1 MSDHEQQ
8 TEEQQHEEHEHEHE
22 PRKAKQGSG
31 KRLNDRQRVDIIQMA
46 ENSKISKRQLA
57 DKFGVSEAAIRK
69 LLLKKDD
76 FLRRYYDTP
85 EEIRDQRLRG
95 KSTRSAAH
103 DADSGGLGGGSDN
116 GNGSAPHSGA
126 TTPTRASPG
135 SGSAH
140 AHAHAHGKSLY
151 PPDDPW
157 KQGLHAMLAKVTPFL
172 KNFTQSKGQLQTAA
186 HALDAALAA
195 SVAASVAAADQ
206 AAVEGAASVEDV
218 AAAAAAEAE
227 AANAAQNEELDWI
240 GFSRML
246 RDIRRAFHRYPE
258 TGYQEFRTQA
268 FIRRFCEQALHI
280 PGKNIR
286 EMASTGLIVDVCY
299 ENAAISTSD
308 KRKLP
313 VIAFR
318 ADMDALPIE
327 ELNDHLPYC
336 STQKGGRK
344 ELHKRKKRKSSTP
357 QPSSPKKTEEEGDEV
372 AAAEAPSDSN
382 GIASTGTCDVS
393 PDVDMD
399 ALATNLLPAPS
410 TITTTTIG
418 APPAPSAGGD
428 DDDEFQIS
436 TAAAHMCGHD
446 GHMAMVLGLC
456 AMVVRSAHLLPQDTF
471 VRFLFQPAEEGPGG
485 AMKMI
490 EDGAVADVDEV
501 YGCHNAP
508 FPLYSIHVRPGAVM
522 AHEVEFSI
530 DIHGIGGHGSAPQQC
545 VDPILAGS
553 AVVQALQ
560 TVVSRS
566 LSPMDTAVVSVT
578 QFRGGDANNV
588 IPSRVFLGGTIRD
601 FDLQIAE
608 KIKDRV
614 AKLVH
619 STCAAYGATAS
630 VHFLDGY
637 APVINPHVETRQ
649 VQQIAMDMGL
659 YVSEEGLPL
668 MAAEDFSYFL
678 QERKGCYFFLG
689 TKEDGDTEKMR
700 ALHSNH
706 YDFNDKA
713 IPLGIRLFM
722 GILQSRFKC
731 ELYSLEEMQAF
742 QVAMERIMINV
753 TVV

>member
-1 MSDHEQQ
+1 MSDHE
-8 TEEQQHEEHEHEHE
+8 HDEHDQGDNE
-22 PRKAKQGSG
+22 PKKAKQGSG

-57 DKFGVSEAAIRK
+57 DKFGVTEAAIRK
-69 LLLKKDD
+69 LLRKKDD

-95 KSTRSAAH
+95 KST
-103 DADSGGLGGGSDN
+103 L
-116 GNGSAPHSGA
+116 
-126 TTPTRASPG
+126 
-135 SGSAH
+135 
-140 AHAHAHGKSLY
+140 SLY

-157 KQGLHAMLAKVTPFL
+157 KQ
-172 KNFTQSKGQLQTAA
+172 
-186 HALDAALAA
+186 
-195 SVAASVAAADQ
+195 
-206 AAVEGAASVEDV
+206 
-218 AAAAAAEAE
+218 
-227 AANAAQNEELDWI
+227 ELDWI

-246 RDIRRAFHRYPE
+246 RDIRRGFHRYPE

-268 FIRRFCEQALHI
+268 FIRRFCEQTLHI

-299 ENAAISTSD
+299 DNATISRSD

-313 VIAFR
+313 VLAFR

-336 STQKGGRK
+336 STQKGGQK
-344 ELHKRKKRKSSTP
+344 ELRKRKKRKSSTP
-357 QPSSPKKTEEEGDEV
+357 QT
-372 AAAEAPSDSN
+372 
-382 GIASTGTCDVS
+382 S
-393 PDVDMD
+393 PDVKMD
-399 ALATNLLPAPS
+399 TPANLLPAPS
-410 TITTTTIG
+410 TITTTTIM
-418 APPAPSAGGD
+418 APPAPNAGD
-428 DDDEFQIS
+428 DDEEFQIS

-456 AMVVRSAHLLPQDTF
+456 VMVVRSAHLLPQDTF

-490 EDGAVADVDEV
+490 KDGALTDVDEV

-560 TVVSRS
+560 SVVSRS

-614 AKLVH
+614 ARLVH
-619 STCAAYGATAS
+619 STCAAYGATAN

-637 APVINPHVETRQ
+637 APVINPQVETRQ

-713 IPLGIRLFM
+713 IPLGIRLFL

-731 ELYSLEEMQAF
+731 ELYTFEEMQAF

>member
-1 MSDHEQQ
+1 MSDHEGEKK
-8 TEEQQHEEHEHEHE
+8 T
-22 PRKAKQGSG
+22 KQGAG

-69 LLLKKDD
+69 LLRKKDE
-76 FLRRYYDTP
+76 FLRRYYETP
-85 EEIRDQRLRG
+85 EELRDQRLRG
-95 KSTRSAAH
+95 KSKRSIE
-103 DADSGGLGGGSDN
+103 DSSGP
-116 GNGSAPHSGA
+116 NGSVPKATPSRSPSHMNIHS
-126 TTPTRASPG
+126 
-135 SGSAH
+135 
-140 AHAHAHGKSLY
+140 KSLY
-151 PPDDPW
+151 PSDDPW
-157 KQGLHAMLAKVTPFL
+157 KHGLKSLLPKI
-172 KNFTQSKGQLQTAA
+172 
-186 HALDAALAA
+186 
-195 SVAASVAAADQ
+195 
-206 AAVEGAASVEDV
+206 
-218 AAAAAAEAE
+218 
-227 AANAAQNEELDWI
+227 DWI

-268 FIRRFCEQALHI
+268 FIKRFCEQALHI
-280 PGKNIR
+280 PASNIQ
-286 EMASTGLIVDVCY
+286 EMASTGLIVDVCC
-299 ENAAISTSD
+299 ENGTISPSTN
-308 KRKLP
+308 RKLP
-313 VIAFR
+313 VLAFR

-336 STQKGGRK
+336 STQKKGHK
-344 ELHKRKKRKSSTP
+344 ELRKRKKRKSSTP
-357 QPSSPKKTEEEGDEV
+357 QPSPKKTHEEGDE
-372 AAAEAPSDSN
+372 ETPSDVN
-382 GIASTGTCDVS
+382 GSASTGTCDVS
-393 PDVDMD
+393 DVNMD
-399 ALATNLLPAPS
+399 TPATTLLPPS
-410 TITTTTIG
+410 STVTTTTIG
-418 APPAPSAGGD
+418 APPPPSAGGD
-428 DDDEFQIS
+428 DEEEYQVS

-446 GHMAMVLGLC
+446 GHMVMVLGLC
-456 AMVVRSAHLLPQDTF
+456 AMVVRSAHSLPQDTF

-490 EDGAVADVDEV
+490 EDGALTDVDEI
-501 YGCHNAP
+501 YGLHNAP
-508 FPLYSIHVRPGAVM
+508 FPLYSVHVRPGAVM

-614 AKLVH
+614 ATLVH
-619 STCAAYGATAS
+619 STCAAYGATAN

-637 APVINPHVETRQ
+637 APVINPQVETRQ

-689 TKEDGDTEKMR
+689 TKEDGDPEKMR

-713 IPLGIRLFM
+713 TPLGIRLFM
-722 GILQSRFKC
+722 GILQSRFNC
-731 ELYSLEEMQAF
+731 ELYSAEEMQAF
-742 QVAMERIMINV
+742 QIAMERITINV

>member
-1 MSDHEQQ
+1 MS
-8 TEEQQHEEHEHEHE
+8 EHEHEHDDAE
-22 PRKAKQGSG
+22 RKKAKQGSG
-31 KRLNDRQRVDIIQMA
+31 KRLNDKQRVEIIQMA

-69 LLLKKDD
+69 LLLKKDE
-76 FLRRYYDTP
+76 FLKRYYDTP

-95 KSTRSAAH
+95 KSTRVSHEADNAA
-103 DADSGGLGGGSDN
+103 AGAW
-116 GNGSAPHSGA
+116 SAPHAGT
-126 TTPTRASPG
+126 TTPTAR
-135 SGSAH
+135 SGGGAAVHTYS
-140 AHAHAHGKSLY
+140 KSLY

-157 KQGLHAMLAKVTPFL
+157 KQGLHAMLAKVSPFL
-172 KNFTQSKGQLQTAA
+172 KSFMQSNEQLQASA
-186 HALDAALAA
+186 SALDAALAA
-195 SVAASVAAADQ
+195 SVAAPDQADAAAKT
-206 AAVEGAASVEDV
+206 EDV
-218 AAAAAAEAE
+218 EAATAAAAKAAG
-227 AANAAQNEELDWI
+227 AAQTDDPLAAVDWV

-286 EMASTGLIVDVCY
+286 EMASTGLVVDVCY
-299 ENAAISTSD
+299 ENATIAPSD

-327 ELNDHLPYC
+327 ELNEHLPYC
-336 STQKGGRK
+336 STQKKGSK
-344 ELHKRKKRKSSTP
+344 ELRKRKKRKSSTP
-357 QPSSPKKTEEEGDEV
+357 QPSSPPKAD
-372 AAAEAPSDSN
+372 AAEEVPGSETPSDSN
-382 GIASTGTCDVS
+382 CIASTGTCDVS
-393 PDVDMD
+393 PDVNMD
-399 ALATNLLPAPS
+399 TPATNLLPPPS

-418 APPAPSAGGD
+418 APPVPGTGEND
-428 DDDEFQIS
+428 DESEFQIS

-446 GHMAMVLGLC
+446 GHMVMVLGLC
-456 AMVVRSAHLLPQDTF
+456 AMVVRCAHLLPEDTL
-471 VRFLFQPAEEGPGG
+471 VRFVFQPAEEGPGG

-490 EDGAVADVDEV
+490 EDGALTDVDEI
-501 YGCHNAP
+501 YGLHNAP

-522 AHEVEFSI
+522 AHEVEFMI

-560 TVVSRS
+560 SVVSRS

-588 IPSRVFLGGTIRD
+588 IPSRVYLAGTIRD

-689 TKEDGDTEKMR
+689 TKEDGDSEKTR

-713 IPLGIRLFM
+713 IPLGIRLFL
-722 GILQSRFKC
+722 GILQSRFNC
-731 ELYSLEEMQAF
+731 ELYSVEELQAF
-742 QVAMERIMINV
+742 QVAMERVMINV

>member
-1 MSDHEQQ
+1 MSDHHVDQELSSISDN
-8 TEEQQHEEHEHEHE
+8 E
-22 PRKAKQGSG
+22 PKKAKQGSG

-85 EEIRDQRLRG
+85 EDIRDQRLRG
-95 KSTRSAAH
+95 KSTRIISH
-103 DADSGGLGGGSDN
+103 ELDDSGVIGGSVSHV
-116 GNGSAPHSGA
+116 GS
-126 TTPTRASPG
+126 TTPMIRSPRT
-135 SGSAH
+135 STVHSYS
-140 AHAHAHGKSLY
+140 KTLY
-151 PPDDPW
+151 PCDDPW
-157 KQGLHAMLAKVTPFL
+157 KLGLHAMLGKVTPFL
-172 KNFTQSKGQLQTAA
+172 KNFTQSRKQHTHMSSNVLDVT
-186 HALDAALAA
+186 LSTSDAATEQCGVENTMTGEE
-195 SVAASVAAADQ
+195 SADG
-206 AAVEGAASVEDV
+206 AVDETKTTST
-218 AAAAAAEAE
+218 
-227 AANAAQNEELDWI
+227 EEVDWV

-258 TGYQEFRTQA
+258 TGYQEVSTQA
-268 FIRRFCEQALHI
+268 FIKQFCEQVLHI

-286 EMASTGLIVDVCY
+286 EMAYTGLVVDVCY
-299 ENAAISTSD
+299 ENATISTSD

-327 ELNDHLPYC
+327 EMNDHLPYC
-336 STQKGGRK
+336 STQKKGRK
-344 ELHKRKKRKSSTP
+344 ELGKRKKRKSTTHQTSASK
-357 QPSSPKKTEEEGDEV
+357 QNEEGDEPFHYQSEIDGITTTSTRTCGV
-372 AAAEAPSDSN
+372 SRDASMDAA
-382 GIASTGTCDVS
+382 TGT
-393 PDVDMD
+393 
-399 ALATNLLPAPS
+399 NQLPAPS

-418 APPAPSAGGD
+418 APPAPTAGGD
-428 DDDEFQIS
+428 DDEEFQIS

-485 AMKMI
+485 ATKMI
-490 EDGAVADVDEV
+490 EDGALTEVDEI
-501 YGCHNAP
+501 YGLHNAP
-508 FPLYSIHVRPGAVM
+508 FPLYSVHVRPGAVM

-545 VDPILAGS
+545 VDPILVGS
-553 AVVQALQ
+553 AVVLALQ
-560 TVVSRS
+560 SVVSRS

-578 QFRGGDANNV
+578 QFRGGDTNNV
-588 IPSRVFLGGTIRD
+588 IPSRAYLAGTIRD
-601 FDLQIAE
+601 FDLQTAE
-608 KIKDRV
+608 KIQDRV
-614 AKLVH
+614 ATLVH
-619 STCAAYGATAS
+619 STCAAYGATAN

-649 VQQIAMDMGL
+649 VQQVAMDMGL

-689 TKEDGDTEKMR
+689 TKEDGDLDKMR
-700 ALHSNH
+700 ALHSNQ

-722 GILQSRFKC
+722 GILQARFKC
-731 ELYSLEEMQAF
+731 ELYSVEEMQSF

>member
-1 MSDHEQQ
+1 MS
-8 TEEQQHEEHEHEHE
+8 EETPRHDEHEHHGSDNE
-22 PRKAKQGSG
+22 PKKGKQGSG

-103 DADSGGLGGGSDN
+103 DSDIGQPVN
-116 GNGSAPHSGA
+116 TARTGNGSAPHSAA
-126 TTPTRASPG
+126 TTPTS
-135 SGSAH
+135 SAVGY
-140 AHAHAHGKSLY
+140 GKSLY
-151 PPDDPW
+151 PSDDPW

-172 KNFTQSKGQLQTAA
+172 KNFTQSKSSVQIAA
-186 HALDAALAA
+186 NALDAALAA
-195 SVAASVAAADQ
+195 SATGKTEAVDVEEMAAAAD
-206 AAVEGAASVEDV
+206 
-218 AAAAAAEAE
+218 AE
-227 AANAAQNEELDWI
+227 AANAAQNEDLDWI

-299 ENAAISTSD
+299 ENATISTAD
-308 KRKLP
+308 NRKLP
-313 VIAFR
+313 VLAFR

-344 ELHKRKKRKSSTP
+344 ELRKRKKRKSSNP
-357 QPSSPKKTEEEGDEV
+357 QPPSPKKSQEETEE
-372 AAAEAPSDSN
+372 APADSN
-382 GIASTGTCDVS
+382 GIASTGTCDVI
-393 PDVDMD
+393 PDVNMN
-399 ALATNLLPAPS
+399 APPTNLLPASS

-418 APPAPSAGGD
+418 APPPPSAGGD
-428 DDDEFQIS
+428 DDEEFQIS

-456 AMVVRSAHLLPQDTF
+456 AMVVRSAHLIPEGTF

-490 EDGAVADVDEV
+490 EDGALTDVDEV

-560 TVVSRS
+560 SVVSRS

-608 KIKDRV
+608 IIKDRV

-637 APVINPHVETRQ
+637 APVINPQVETRQ
-649 VQQIAMDMGL
+649 VQQIAMDVGL

-722 GILQSRFKC
+722 GILQSRLKC
-731 ELYSLEEMQAF
+731 ELYSAEEMQAF
-742 QVAMERIMINV
+742 QLAMERVMINV

>member
-1 MSDHEQQ
+1 
-8 TEEQQHEEHEHEHE
+8 
-22 PRKAKQGSG
+22 
-31 KRLNDRQRVDIIQMA
+31 
-46 ENSKISKRQLA
+46 
-57 DKFGVSEAAIRK
+57 
-69 LLLKKDD
+69 
-76 FLRRYYDTP
+76 
-85 EEIRDQRLRG
+85 
-95 KSTRSAAH
+95 
-103 DADSGGLGGGSDN
+103 
-116 GNGSAPHSGA
+116 
-126 TTPTRASPG
+126 
-135 SGSAH
+135 
-140 AHAHAHGKSLY
+140 
-151 PPDDPW
+151 
-157 KQGLHAMLAKVTPFL
+157 
-172 KNFTQSKGQLQTAA
+172 
-186 HALDAALAA
+186 
-195 SVAASVAAADQ
+195 
-206 AAVEGAASVEDV
+206 
-218 AAAAAAEAE
+218 
-227 AANAAQNEELDWI
+227 
-240 GFSRML
+240 ML

-299 ENAAISTSD
+299 ENATISTAD
-308 KRKLP
+308 NRKLP
-313 VIAFR
+313 VLAFR

-327 ELNDHLPYC
+327 ELNDHLP
-336 STQKGGRK
+336 
-344 ELHKRKKRKSSTP
+344 
-357 QPSSPKKTEEEGDEV
+357 
-372 AAAEAPSDSN
+372 
-382 GIASTGTCDVS
+382 
-393 PDVDMD
+393 
-399 ALATNLLPAPS
+399 
-410 TITTTTIG
+410 
-418 APPAPSAGGD
+418 AGGD
-428 DDDEFQIS
+428 DDEEFQIS

-456 AMVVRSAHLLPQDTF
+456 AMVVRSAHLIPEGTF

-490 EDGAVADVDEV
+490 EDGALTDVDEV

-560 TVVSRS
+560 SVVSRS

-608 KIKDRV
+608 IIKDRV

-637 APVINPHVETRQ
+637 APVINPQVETRQ
-649 VQQIAMDMGL
+649 VQQIAMDVGL

-722 GILQSRFKC
+722 GILQSRLKC
-731 ELYSLEEMQAF
+731 ELYSAEEMQAF
-742 QVAMERIMINV
+742 QLAMERVMINV

>member
-1 MSDHEQQ
+1 MSDHEQ
-8 TEEQQHEEHEHEHE
+8 HDEHEREHE
-22 PRKAKQGSG
+22 QGDNEPKKGKQGSG

-57 DKFGVSEAAIRK
+57 EKFGVSEAAIRK
-69 LLLKKDD
+69 LLRKKDD

-85 EEIRDQRLRG
+85 EELRDQRLRG
-95 KSTRSAAH
+95 KSTHES
-103 DADSGGLGGGSDN
+103 DSSGVGV
-116 GNGSAPHSGA
+116 GN
-126 TTPTRASPG
+126 G
-135 SGSAH
+135 SGSAPYSGSTTPRRASLGSGYPH
-140 AHAHAHGKSLY
+140 NKSMY

-172 KNFTQSKGQLQTAA
+172 KNFTQTKSLHHT
-186 HALDAALAA
+186 LDTALAA
-195 SVAASVAAADQ
+195 DQ
-206 AAVEGAASVEDV
+206 TGAEGAPNDEDT
-218 AAAAAAEAE
+218 
-227 AANAAQNEELDWI
+227 EELDWI

-299 ENAAISTSD
+299 DNATISSSD

-313 VIAFR
+313 VLAFR

-336 STQKGGRK
+336 STQKGGHK
-344 ELHKRKKRKSSTP
+344 ELRKRKKRKSSTP
-357 QPSSPKKTEEEGDEV
+357 QASSPKKTQEEDHAGETS
-372 AAAEAPSDSN
+372 SD
-382 GIASTGTCDVS
+382 VR
-393 PDVDMD
+393 PDVNMD
-399 ALATNLLPAPS
+399 APTTLLPAPS

-418 APPAPSAGGD
+418 APPAPNAGD
-428 DDDEFQIS
+428 DDEEFQIS

-456 AMVVRSAHLLPQDTF
+456 AMVVRSAHMLPQDTF

-490 EDGAVADVDEV
+490 EDGALTDVDEV

-560 TVVSRS
+560 SVVSRS

-608 KIKDRV
+608 KIKERV

-619 STCAAYGATAS
+619 STCAAHGATAS

-637 APVINPHVETRQ
+637 APVINPQVETRQ

-689 TKEDGDTEKMR
+689 TREDGDPEKMR

-731 ELYSLEEMQAF
+731 ELYTFEEMQAF
-742 QVAMERIMINV
+742 QVAMERVMINV

>member
-1 MSDHEQQ
+1 MSDHE
-8 TEEQQHEEHEHEHE
+8 HDEHDQGDNE
-22 PRKAKQGSG
+22 PKKAKQGSG

-57 DKFGVSEAAIRK
+57 DKFGVTEAAIRK
-69 LLLKKDD
+69 LLRKKDD

-95 KSTRSAAH
+95 KSTLVE
-103 DADSGGLGGGSDN
+103 SGVSN
-116 GNGSAPHSGA
+116 GNASVSTPYSGS
-126 TTPTRASPG
+126 TTPTRAPTYS
-135 SGSAH
+135 SNLHS
-140 AHAHAHGKSLY
+140 KSLY

-157 KQGLHAMLAKVTPFL
+157 KQGLHGMLAKVSPFL
-172 KNFTQSKGQLQTAA
+172 KNFTQVKSQQTA
-186 HALDAALAA
+186 
-195 SVAASVAAADQ
+195 DQ
-206 AAVEGAASVEDV
+206 TDQTVDGAASTEDI
-218 AAAAAAEAE
+218 
-227 AANAAQNEELDWI
+227 EELDWI

-246 RDIRRAFHRYPE
+246 RDIRRGFHRYPE

-268 FIRRFCEQALHI
+268 FIRRFCEQTLHI

-299 ENAAISTSD
+299 DNATISRSD

-313 VIAFR
+313 VLAFR

-336 STQKGGRK
+336 STQKGGQK
-344 ELHKRKKRKSSTP
+344 ELRKRKKRKSSTP
-357 QPSSPKKTEEEGDEV
+357 QTSSPKKGEDV
-372 AAAEAPSDSN
+372 AAVSCDSR
-382 GIASTGTCDVS
+382 
-393 PDVDMD
+393 PDVKMD
-399 ALATNLLPAPS
+399 TPANLLPAPS
-410 TITTTTIG
+410 TITTTTIM
-418 APPAPSAGGD
+418 APPAPNAGD
-428 DDDEFQIS
+428 DDEEFQIS

-456 AMVVRSAHLLPQDTF
+456 VMVVRSAHLLPQDTF

-490 EDGAVADVDEV
+490 KDGALTDVDEV

-560 TVVSRS
+560 SVVSRS

-614 AKLVH
+614 ARLVH
-619 STCAAYGATAS
+619 STCAAYGATAN

-637 APVINPHVETRQ
+637 APVINPQVETRQ

-713 IPLGIRLFM
+713 IPLGIRLFL

-731 ELYSLEEMQAF
+731 ELYTFEEMQAF